1 MSNAQTTR
9 AEYWKRKLSAYLH
22 DSPDKV
28 LDIVDHERRARS
40 LAQAEGFEATETAF
54 ISAWRFWQ
62 NWASSADER
71 LACLPAETRRM
82 STDVLLQ
89 PVFTVLCQPAPR
101 HR

>member
-1 MSNAQTTR
+1 MSNLTPTP

-28 LDIVDHERRARS
+28 LDIADHERRART
-40 LAQAEGFEATETAF
+40 LAQAEGFETTETAR

-71 LACLPAETRRM
+71 FACLPAESHRM
-82 STDVLLQ
+82 STDVLLE